1 MEMERIIQYICTF
14 LGVIS
19 LSFIYAQMFRKTKPT
34 KKNRPGVHCFLYI
47 KCYNFSRYDKETGIN
62 V

>member
-1 MEMERIIQYICTF
+1 MEIERIIQYICTF

-34 KKNRPGVHCFLYI
+34 KRIGPAFIAFY
-47 KCYNFSRYDKETGIN
+47 T
-62 V
+62 

>member
-1 MEMERIIQYICTF
+1 MEIERIIQYICTF

-34 KKNRPGVHCFLYI
+34 KKEYTRRSLLFIHKML
-47 KCYNFSRYDKETGIN
+47 
-62 V
+62 

>member
-1 MEMERIIQYICTF
+1 MEIERIIQYICTF

-34 KKNRPGVHCFLYI
+34 KK
-47 KCYNFSRYDKETGIN
+47 KE
-62 V
+62 